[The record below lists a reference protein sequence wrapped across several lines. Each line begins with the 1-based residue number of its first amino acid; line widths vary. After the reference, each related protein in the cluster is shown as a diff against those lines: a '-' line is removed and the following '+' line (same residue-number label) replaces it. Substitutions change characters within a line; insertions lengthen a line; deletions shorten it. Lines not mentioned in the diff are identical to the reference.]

1 MNTEQD
7 LTELDEIFV
16 LKSLMP
22 VDQASKFVQA
32 IKTAGAYFRKTV
44 VEDAIK
50 RTVAAWEGL
59 PYANENSPT
68 TAPDNIAWLHY
79 YTPTEDWLVTR
90 RFFEIRDGMVSH
102 KPMFYA
108 AKTYGH
114 KYYTDV
120 TYGHYMLDDIKARNA
135 RLDLYW
141 APMPVNDALRHI

>member
-22 VDQASKFVQA
+22 AEQADKFILA
-32 IKTAGAYFRKTV
+32 LKTAGAYFKQSV

-90 RFFEIRDGMVSH
+90 RFFDVRDCKVSG
-102 KPMFYA
+102 KTMFYA
-108 AKTYGH
+108 AKTDGH
-114 KYYTDV
+114 KYTEV
-120 TYGHYMLDDIKARNA
+120 TYGHYMLNDIKARNA

-141 APMPVNDALRHI
+141 TPMPVNDALRHI

>member
-90 RFFEIRDGMVSH
+90 RFFDVRDCKVFC
-102 KPMFYA
+102 KLMFYA
-108 AKTYGH
+108 ARIGGH
-114 KYYTDV
+114 RYTGV
-120 TYGHYMLDDIKARNA
+120 TYGHFMLDDIKARNA
-135 RLDLYW
+135 QLDLYW
-141 APMPVNDALRHI
+141 TPQPVNDALRHI